1 MVLKAELYC
10 NNVSNNENSDDNDDG
25 GDVDDDDNDDDDEAV
40 GLGKTVLHPHPCKII
55 LVFPSSR
62 TVCMLLL

>member
-1 MVLKAELYC
+1 MPRLAHVHDEYG
-10 NNVSNNENSDDNDDG
+10 DDNDDG

-55 LVFPSSR
+55 LVFPSSSS
-62 TVCMLLL
+62 V